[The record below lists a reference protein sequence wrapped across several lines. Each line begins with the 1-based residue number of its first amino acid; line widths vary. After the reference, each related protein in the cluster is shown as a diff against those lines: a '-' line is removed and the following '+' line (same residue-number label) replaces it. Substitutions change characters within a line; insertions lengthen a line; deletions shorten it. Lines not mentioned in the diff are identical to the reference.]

1 MFPSPK
7 RSELI
12 AWVATATVMTAL
24 YAGSA
29 LVSGADLFGV
39 NPFRSFDVW
48 PWAAGA
54 AILVVV
60 IGSCAALNPRRFI
73 DRQTTALMTA
83 ALSWPVFWALRT
95 NWLNADGNMLTPK
108 LEADV
113 PRLGAHL
120 THDELLELFLHSRV
134 WHYTHEW
141 WGWSVVV
148 AYQVVSCTAGALF
161 IYALVRLAR
170 RLAPA
175 APWLFVA
182 GVLAGGYMQL
192 FFGDVEN
199 YTVTAAIVAFYT
211 LAALRFLAGEVPLW
225 VPAATLAVAA
235 GFHLES
241 AWLWPSAVYLAVV
254 SYRRRRSDASEA
266 LVAAALA
273 CAILAATFV
282 YFQFHGLPLMRFFS
296 SHAGH
301 ALRMNGV
308 FAIGMPLRYYGE
320 QLELLLL
327 LCPAVVMVVPLVAW
341 RRFGGDEITVFLG
354 LSALS
359 MLLLQAIWRS
369 QIGVLDDWN
378 LYSIGG
384 MLTSLFVWRAIAG
397 AAGTRAMRVTA
408 AVCAAVGWLHSY
420 AWIVMN
426 HRHGQ

>member
-1 MFPSPK
+1 MFPNTR

-12 AWVATATVMTAL
+12 AWIAAAAAMTAL

-39 NPFRSFDVW
+39 DPFRSFGVRS
-48 PWAAGA
+48 WAAGA
-54 AILVVV
+54 AIVLGA
-60 IGSCAALNPRRFI
+60 IGLCGAFNPRRFI
-73 DRQTTALMTA
+73 DDQATALVAA
-83 ALSWPVFWALRT
+83 ALSWPVFWGLRT

-113 PRLGAHL
+113 PLLGAHL
-120 THDELLELFLHSRV
+120 THDELLELFVHSRV

-199 YTVTAAIVAFYT
+199 YTVTAAIVALYA

-225 VPAATLAVAA
+225 VPAVTLAVAA
-235 GFHLES
+235 CFHLES

-254 SYRRRRSDASEA
+254 SYRRRRGDASEA
-266 LVAAALA
+266 IVAAALA
-273 CAILAATFV
+273 STVLGATFV

-320 QLELLLL
+320 QLQLLLL
-327 LCPAVVMVVPLVAW
+327 LCPAVVMVIPLVAW

-378 LYSIGG
+378 LYSVGG

-397 AAGTRAMRVTA
+397 AAVTRAMRLTA
-408 AVCAAVGWLHSY
+408 AACAAVGWLHSY

>member
-1 MFPSPK
+1 
-7 RSELI
+7 
-12 AWVATATVMTAL
+12 
-24 YAGSA
+24 
-29 LVSGADLFGV
+29 
-39 NPFRSFDVW
+39 
-48 PWAAGA
+48 
-54 AILVVV
+54 
-60 IGSCAALNPRRFI
+60 
-73 DRQTTALMTA
+73 
-83 ALSWPVFWALRT
+83 
-95 NWLNADGNMLTPK
+95 
-108 LEADV
+108 
-113 PRLGAHL
+113 
-120 THDELLELFLHSRV
+120 
-134 WHYTHEW
+134 
-141 WGWSVVV
+141 
-148 AYQVVSCTAGALF
+148 
-161 IYALVRLAR
+161 
-170 RLAPA
+170 
-175 APWLFVA
+175 
-182 GVLAGGYMQL
+182 
-192 FFGDVEN
+192 
-199 YTVTAAIVAFYT
+199 
-211 LAALRFLAGEVPLW
+211 
-225 VPAATLAVAA
+225 
-235 GFHLES
+235 
-241 AWLWPSAVYLAVV
+241 VYLAVV

-378 LYSIGG
+378 LYSIDG